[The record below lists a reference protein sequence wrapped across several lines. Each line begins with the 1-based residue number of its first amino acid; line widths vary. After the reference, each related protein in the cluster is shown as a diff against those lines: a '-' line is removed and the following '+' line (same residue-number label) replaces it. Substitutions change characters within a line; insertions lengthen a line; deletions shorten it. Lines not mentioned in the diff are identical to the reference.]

1 MWKIII
7 FFEIILCVLC
17 IDYILH
23 IRKIYKIDR
32 ENLNDKI
39 LKLSEN
45 KEKGERF
52 FKCIRNNVCS
62 NSIRYVRK

>member
-17 IDYILH
+17 VDYILH

-45 KEKGERF
+45 KEKGEGF
-52 FKCIRNNVCS
+52 LNVLGI
-62 NSIRYVRK
+62 NF